1 MCDPELAD
9 VRDTL
14 LLAGFEVLPLAS
26 YDCTL
31 EMASEAARCAYRELD
46 I

>member
-1 MCDPELAD
+1 MCDTELAD
-9 VRDTL
+9 VRNTL
-14 LLAGFEVLPLAS
+14 LLARFEVLPLAS

-31 EMASEAARCAYRELD
+31 EMASEAARCGYRELD